1 MMRLVGDL
9 MRTKCCNLSKSAA
22 IFKKHDRTRFS
33 MSVTAR
39 GRFGH
44 RCGGVKNVNANS
56 DPVETAVRLKRH
68 YEQSQ
73 AIQGES
79 YANRSS

>member
-1 MMRLVGDL
+1 
-9 MRTKCCNLSKSAA
+9 
-22 IFKKHDRTRFS
+22 